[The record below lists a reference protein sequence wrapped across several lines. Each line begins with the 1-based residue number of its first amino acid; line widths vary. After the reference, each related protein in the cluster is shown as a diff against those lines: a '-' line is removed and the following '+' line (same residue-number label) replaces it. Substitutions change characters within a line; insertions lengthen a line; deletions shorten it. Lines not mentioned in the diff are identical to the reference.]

1 MTAVAPG
8 TTGTTGTERIA
19 RLREEP
25 AGPEY
30 LEAIEKLHP
39 VSRLGDPAEV
49 AAAVLLPAS
58 GDASFVTGVV
68 LPVDGGYSAQRRDR

>member
-1 MTAVAPG
+1 M
-8 TTGTTGTERIA
+8 
-19 RLREEP
+19 
-25 AGPEY
+25 
-30 LEAIEKLHP
+30 
-39 VSRLGDPAEV
+39 SRLGDPAEV